1 MGMYDTAPIYNEAYY
16 GYGRNDIK
24 EMTLNELKKELADTE
39 KDLSKLLDEESYSKG
54 TPVFNMKEQVKTL
67 NLYRDKLIKRIEDL
81 EYEENSKIK

>member
-24 EMTLNELKKELADTE
+24 EMTLSELKKELDDTE

-67 NLYRDKLIKRIEDL
+67 NLYRDKLMKRIEDL
-81 EYEENSKIK
+81 EYEEKSKIQ

>member
-1 MGMYDTAPIYNEAYY
+1 MSMYDTAPIYNEAYY

-39 KDLSKLLDEESYSKG
+39 RDLSKLLDEESYSKG